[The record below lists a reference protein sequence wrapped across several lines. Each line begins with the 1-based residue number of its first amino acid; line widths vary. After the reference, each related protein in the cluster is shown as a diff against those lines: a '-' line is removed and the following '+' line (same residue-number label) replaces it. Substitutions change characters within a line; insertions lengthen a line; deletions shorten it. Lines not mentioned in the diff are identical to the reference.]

1 MQKFKIAIP
10 ASLTFGNL
18 LSGFFAIIFAFK
30 GELMISTLFI
40 FLSAVFDTFDG
51 MIARK
56 LNIPSNFGVQLDSL
70 ADLGGFGF
78 PAAIITYKFLFDSNE
93 IYGFILGPLFLICG
107 AYRLAR
113 FNAELTEFEKKSF
126 SGLPIPFAALTLVA
140 YINMVNPAVNKSELF
155 IYHAVIAAIISLMMV
170 SRITYPAIPK
180 LSATGIKEKPLFF
193 VFMIAG
199 ILLTFSYG
207 FTAMFL
213 IFASVILF
221 GIVTTIFAG
230 KRPESSPK
238 H

>member
-1 MQKFKIAIP
+1 MQRFKIAIP

-30 GELMISTLFI
+30 GELIISTLFI

-51 MIARK
+51 IIARK
-56 LNIPSNFGVQLDSL
+56 LKIPSDFGVQLDSL

-78 PAAIITYKFLFDSNE
+78 PAAIITYKFLFEGNE
-93 IYGFILGPLFLICG
+93 IWGYIFGPLFLICG

-140 YINMVNPAVNKSELF
+140 YINMLNPVVNKSELL
-155 IYHAVIAAIISLMMV
+155 IYHALITAVISLMMV
-170 SRITYPAIPK
+170 SRVTYPAIPK
-180 LSATGIKEKPLFF
+180 LSAAGFKEKPLFF
-193 VFMIAG
+193 VFIIAG

-213 IFASVILF
+213 IFASVILS
-221 GIVTTIFAG
+221 GIVTTIFSG
-230 KRPESSPK
+230 KRPESYPK

>member
-1 MQKFKIAIP
+1 MAIP

-18 LSGFFAIIFAFK
+18 LSGFFSIIFAFK
-30 GELMISTLFI
+30 GELLAATLFI
-40 FLSAVFDTFDG
+40 FLSAIFDTFDG

-56 LNIPSNFGVQLDSL
+56 LNIPSDFGVQLDSL

-78 PAAIITYKFLFDSNE
+78 PTAILTYKFLFNGSE
-93 IYGFILGPLFLICG
+93 VSGFILGALFLLCG

-113 FNAELTEFEKKSF
+113 FNAELTEFDKKSF
-126 SGLPIPFAALTLVA
+126 SGLPIPFAALTLLA
-140 YINMVNPAVNKSELF
+140 YINMVNPAVNNSELF
-155 IYHAVIAAIISLMMV
+155 VYHAVVAAVVSLMMV
-170 SRITYPAIPK
+170 SRITYPALPK
-180 LSATGIKEKPLFF
+180 FSASGIKENPLFF
-193 VFMIAG
+193 VFIIAG

-221 GIVTTIFAG
+221 GIITTLITGRKA
-230 KRPESSPK
+230 ESSPK